1 MRSNV
6 CKGNTARP
14 ASVSSLAPRFTGS
27 TLKGKKSRAALALA
41 VSLWMANGGV
51 ASAANDIRYAP
62 DTGLVTEVTLG
73 KFEWGE
79 PGENLPEGR
88 TTSAAT
94 TINATYFKYEGT
106 ADTAISTGDTSTIL
120 NATELTTGPV
130 TGGANKTVAVKV
142 TDDHGI
148 KFEATATGI
157 VEVVKQEEE
166 SLNCKVQYRVTGVAL
181 SNVNLGTWNG
191 TASGVPQKWTG
202 SGVDVYTGKFNAL
215 ELAVGQSID
224 IFKTKTDNIFGTVW
238 DSRVYSS
245 TTFENSEAG
254 VTLSGHHLGD
264 VKVEKYVE
272 GNNEWENAKLTYYAA
287 MDTTAIAL
295 GEMTWGTARDA
306 SGMAYNYAKVTDAN
320 LNVSGLTFTNPEDV
334 TGTTTLLAANA
345 TLPAGLA
352 DVAKPIS
359 YQYNPVAGVTVE
371 GAINGSVSKNGANIV
386 YTATENKANKLTFGA
401 SIPWSAGTTYCDLS
415 GKGYAFTFDG
425 NTEIDA
431 KDLTFTGL
439 SYAAKAGDAMT
450 LLANAAGVTGNHITQ
465 PTKASYEYTG
475 YSPVSGVMIDGAV
488 AGQVAAASNNVTF
501 TVTESKATK
510 LTFGNVAWKDSSL

>member
-14 ASVSSLAPRFTGS
+14 ASASSLAPRFTGS
-27 TLKGKKSRAALALA
+27 TLKGKKSRAALSLA

-73 KFEWGE
+73 IFKWGE

-88 TTSAAT
+88 RTSAAT
-94 TINATYFKYEGT
+94 IIDATNFGYTGT
-106 ADTAISTGDTSTIL
+106 ARDAISTGDTSTIL

-157 VEVVKQEEE
+157 VEVVKQEGE
-166 SLNCKVQYRVTGVAL
+166 SLNCKVRYRVTGVAL

-224 IFKTKTDNIFGTVW
+224 IFKTKTANIFGTVS
-238 DSRVYSS
+238 DSRVYNSS

-264 VKVEKYVE
+264 VKVEDYVDE
-272 GNNEWENAKLTYYAA
+272 NNVTYVNAKLTYYAA

-306 SGMAYNYAKVTDAN
+306 SAAGYNYTNAN
-320 LNVSGLTFTNPEDV
+320 IDLSKFMFTNPEAISA
-334 TGTTTLLAANA
+334 GTTTLLEANNTLKEIAA
-345 TLPAGLA
+345 
-352 DVAKPIS
+352 DIS
-359 YQYNPVAGVTVE
+359 YRNAKRY
-371 GAINGSVSKNGANIV
+371 
-386 YTATENKANKLTFGA
+386 F
-401 SIPWSAGTTYCDLS
+401 
-415 GKGYAFTFDG
+415 AF
-425 NTEIDA
+425 EEKQI
-431 KDLTFTGL
+431 
-439 SYAAKAGDAMT
+439 
-450 LLANAAGVTGNHITQ
+450 
-465 PTKASYEYTG
+465 
-475 YSPVSGVMIDGAV
+475 
-488 AGQVAAASNNVTF
+488 
-501 TVTESKATK
+501 
-510 LTFGNVAWKDSSL
+510 